1 MTGSEL
7 IKTLLLL
14 VFLIALSLLM
24 IGKPEWLWKIEH
36 FLEVKGGEPT
46 DLYLAV
52 MRVMGTFLLIFSV
65 GFLDSSDTPSTH
77 SSPGEHHGRCP
88 TRRHTDAEDR
98 NQADNTSLQGCDA
111 PGVACREKRPYRHNG
126 VGLSR

>member
-1 MTGSEL
+1 MTGSEW

-24 IGKPEWLWKIEH
+24 IGGPEWLWKIEH

-46 DLYLAV
+46 DFYLAV

-65 GFLDSSDTPSTH
+65 GFLGYAIYTLVT
-77 SSPGEHHGRCP
+77 G
-88 TRRHTDAEDR
+88 
-98 NQADNTSLQGCDA
+98 
-111 PGVACREKRPYRHNG
+111 
-126 VGLSR
+126 

>member
-14 VFLIALSLLM
+14 VFLR
-24 IGKPEWLWKIEH
+24 LWKIEH

-65 GFLDSSDTPSTH
+65 GFLGYAIYTLVT
-77 SSPGEHHGRCP
+77 G
-88 TRRHTDAEDR
+88 
-98 NQADNTSLQGCDA
+98 
-111 PGVACREKRPYRHNG
+111 
-126 VGLSR
+126 

>member
-36 FLEVKGGEPT
+36 FLEVKGRGADRP
-46 DLYLAV
+46 L
-52 MRVMGTFLLIFSV
+52 S
-65 GFLDSSDTPSTH
+65 
-77 SSPGEHHGRCP
+77 GR
-88 TRRHTDAEDR
+88 DA
-98 NQADNTSLQGCDA
+98 
-111 PGVACREKRPYRHNG
+111 RPWARFC
-126 VGLSR
+126 